1 MFMRE
6 LKIKAFIERLKTLTD
21 KCVIECR
28 DFEYAECGY
37 KTSNTPD
44 PGLEWK
50 QYTKDIRILGNS
62 KHYWVKGHIK
72 TPPAKS
78 HKELKF
84 AMTGKFMDGWCAAT
98 GISPQCI
105 LYLNGNM
112 VQGLDGNHTNS
123 VIDPDTEY
131 DVLLY
136 IYVSMLP
143 AEYEISFSVTE
154 TDLRV
159 EKLYYDLLV
168 PYESCLL
175 LDKQGQDYADILK
188 SLDYAVN
195 LVELY
200 EENSPEFYESVS
212 KSSEYMDNHFYKEV
226 CSEKKNKMYCVGQTH
241 IDVAWLWTLAQTRE
255 KVQRSFSTVLKLME
269 KYPEYKF
276 MCSQPQ
282 LYMYLKEE
290 APEVYEKIKEKVKEG
305 RWEIE
310 GAMWLEADCNLSGGE
325 SFIRQI
331 IHGKKFI
338 KDEFGVDSKYLWLP
352 DVFGYSAAL
361 PQILKKCGVDKF
373 ITTKISWNEFNKMP
387 YDTFMWEGLDGTRIF
402 TYFFTEIN
410 ADLAP
415 DVVYKR
421 WKEDSIQKLYSG
433 DTMIGYGFGDG
444 GGGPTD
450 IMLEKQRRMAHG
462 IPGIPQTV
470 TSSATDFLN
479 IQEKN
484 FEKSCKELNRT
495 PLWVGDLYLEFHRG
509 TYTSVAKVKKHNRK
523 SEFLFQ
529 KAESASVIGNIL
541 CGREYPKAEF
551 DGSWK
556 LILLNQ
562 FHDIIPGSSI
572 KEVYDDSD
580 KDYEKIFESGNTIFD
595 GALGTIA
602 GSIKT
607 DGGFLVYNPN
617 GFAANGLIEAGG
629 KIVYVENIPAIGYK
643 VVNPTESDSKITFDK
658 NICDTPFYRITFDEN
673 FNIKS
678 LYDKQ
683 NGREVVAENGLFNQ
697 LRIFEDMPY
706 SYDAWDICEYY
717 SDKHRDINS
726 VENVSWR
733 DLGECFEIEI
743 KRKFQNSVIVQT
755 ICLYNSIRRIDV
767 KNKIDWKERKVVLK
781 AMFPI
786 NVHTHEAVYDVQF
799 GNVKRNT
806 HKNTSWDRAKFEVC
820 AHKWAD
826 VSESGYGVAV
836 MNDCKYG
843 YGCDLNNLSLTLIKC
858 AVAPNEE
865 ADKELHEF
873 TYSILPHSGDF
884 REANVAEEAYILNQP
899 LTACKIDKQD
909 GKLPDS
915 FSFVGS
921 KNNNIIIETVKQCEN
936 DESVIVRFY
945 EYHNSHSKVTLD
957 FGIDFDKAFIC
968 DMLENNLDEIEKNNR
983 SVTLS
988 VKPYEIVTVKI
999 TGAKNN

>member
-6 LKIKAFIERLKTLTD
+6 LKIKAFIERLKQLTSQKVFD
-21 KCVIECR
+21 CS
-28 DFEYAECGY
+28 DFEYAQCGY
-37 KTSNTPD
+37 KKSCVPE
-44 PGLEWK
+44 PGLEWSL
-50 QYTKDIRILGNS
+50 YSDDVRLLGEDR
-62 KHYWVKGHIK
+62 HYWIKGHIK
-72 TPPAKS
+72 TPAAQEN
-78 HKELKF
+78 KEYRF
-84 AMTGKFMDGWCAAT
+84 TMSGNFPIGWNAA
-98 GISPQCI
+98 GNASPQCI
-105 LYLNGNM
+105 LYLNSEM
-112 VQGLDGNHTNS
+112 IQELDGNHLS
-123 VIDPDTEY
+123 AVIEPDTEY
-131 DVLLY
+131 DVLIYAY
-136 IYVSMLP
+136 IGLDKAEFEVSFG
-143 AEYEISFSVTE
+143 ITE

-175 LDKQGQDYADILK
+175 LDRQGQDYADILK

-195 LVELY
+195 LVDLY
-200 EENSPEFYESVS
+200 EENSAEFYESVS
-212 KSSEYMDNHFYKEV
+212 KASEYMDNHFYKEV
-226 CSEKKNKMYCVGQTH
+226 CSEKKNKMYCIGQTH

-290 APEVYEKIKEKVKEG
+290 APEVFEKIKEKVKEG

-450 IMLEKQRRMAHG
+450 VMLEKQKRMAHG
-462 IPGIPQTV
+462 IPGMPQTV
-470 TSSATDFLN
+470 TSSAGDFLN
-479 IQEKN
+479 IQEESFK
-484 FEKSCKELNRT
+484 KSCKELNRT

-541 CGREYPKAEF
+541 CGKTYPKAEF
-551 DGSWK
+551 DKSWK

-580 KDYEKIFESGNTIFD
+580 TDYEKIFKSGNGIFD

-602 GSIKT
+602 YNIKT
-607 DGGFLVYNPN
+607 DGGLLVYNPH
-617 GFAANGLIEAGG
+617 GFTANGLIEADR
-629 KIVYVENIPAIGYK
+629 KIMYVENIPAVGYK
-643 VVNPTESDSKITFDK
+643 VVNPTETDSKIKFDK
-658 NICDTPFYRITFDEN
+658 NVCDTPFYRITFDES
-673 FNIKS
+673 FNITS

-683 NGREVVAENGLFNQ
+683 NGREAVAENSLFNQ
-697 LRIFEDMPY
+697 LRIFEDIPY

-717 SDKHRDINS
+717 NDKHRDINN
-726 VENVSWR
+726 VENVTLS

-743 KRKFQNSVIVQT
+743 TRKFQSSVIVQT
-755 ICLYNSIRRIDV
+755 ICLYNNIRRIDV
-767 KNKIDWKERKVVLK
+767 KNKIDWKEKKVVLK

-799 GNVKRNT
+799 GNVKRST

-858 AVAPNEE
+858 AVYPNTE
-865 ADKELHEF
+865 ADRELHEF
-873 TYSILPHSGDF
+873 TYSILPHCGDF
-884 REANVAEEAYILNQP
+884 REANIAEEAYLLNQP
-899 LTACKIDKQD
+899 LTVRRISKQD

-921 KNNNIIIETVKQCEN
+921 NSSNIIIETVKQCEN
-936 DESVIVRFY
+936 NDSIIVRFY

-957 FGIDFDKAFIC
+957 FGIDFDKAYIC
-968 DMLENNLDEIEKNNR
+968 DMLENNLNELAKNNR
-983 SVTLS
+983 SITLD

-999 TGAKNN
+999 TK

>member
-6 LKIKAFIERLKTLTD
+6 LKIKAFIERLKKLTVQ
-21 KCVIECR
+21 KAFNCSG
-28 DFEYAECGY
+28 FEYAQCGY
-37 KTSNTPD
+37 KKSNIPE
-44 PGLEWK
+44 PGLDWAL
-50 QYTKDIRILGNS
+50 YSNDIRLLGDDR
-62 KHYWVKGHIK
+62 HYWIKGHIK
-72 TPPAKS
+72 TPAAQDN
-78 HKELKF
+78 KEFRLTMSGNF
-84 AMTGKFMDGWCAAT
+84 PTDWSAA
-98 GISPQCI
+98 GSALPQCI
-105 LYLNGNM
+105 LYLNGEM
-112 VQGLDGNHTNS
+112 IQEFDGNHTS
-123 VIDPDTEY
+123 AVIESDTEY
-131 DVLLY
+131 DVLIYAY
-136 IYVSMLP
+136 IGLDK
-143 AEYEISFSVTE
+143 AEFEVSFSVTE

-175 LDKQGQDYADILK
+175 LDKQSQDYADILK

-195 LVELY
+195 LVDLY

-212 KSSEYMDNHFYKEV
+212 RASKYMDNYFYKEV
-226 CSEKKNKMYCVGQTH
+226 CSDKKNKMYCVGQTH

-290 APEVYEKIKEKVKEG
+290 APDVYEKIKEKVKEG
-305 RWEIE
+305 KWEIE
-310 GAMWLEADCNLSGGE
+310 GAMWLESDCNLSSGE

-373 ITTKISWNEFNKMP
+373 ITTKMSWNEFNKMP

-402 TYFFTEIN
+402 TYFFTELN

-421 WKEDSIQKLYSG
+421 WRDGSIQKLYSG

-450 IMLEKQRRMAHG
+450 VMLEKQRRMSHG

-470 TSSATDFLN
+470 TSTATEFLN
-479 IQEKN
+479 KQEEN
-484 FEKSCKELNRT
+484 FKKSCEELNRT
-495 PLWVGDLYLEFHRG
+495 PLWVGDLYLELHRG
-509 TYTSVAKVKKHNRK
+509 TFTSVAKVKKHNRK

-541 CGREYPKAEF
+541 CGKEYPKTKF
-551 DGSWK
+551 DDSWK

-580 KDYEKIFESGNTIFD
+580 RDYEKIFESGNEIFD
-595 GALGTIA
+595 GTLKTI
-602 GSIKT
+602 SDNIKT
-607 DGGFLVYNPN
+607 NGGLLVYNPN
-617 GFAANGLIEAGG
+617 GFAASGLIEADG
-629 KIVYVENIPAIGYK
+629 KIIYVENIPAIGYK
-643 VVNPTESDSKITFDK
+643 VVNPTKYDSKIVFDK
-658 NICDTPFYRITFDEN
+658 NICNTPFYRITFDEN
-673 FNIKS
+673 FNITS

-683 NGREVVAENGLFNQ
+683 NDREAVAENSLFNQ
-697 LRIFEDMPY
+697 LCIFEDIPY
-706 SYDAWDICEYY
+706 SCDAWDICEYY
-717 SDKHRDINS
+717 SDKHRDINN

-743 KRKFQNSVIVQT
+743 TRKFQSSVIVQT
-755 ICLYNSIRRIDV
+755 ICLYNNIERIDI
-767 KNKIDWKERKVVLK
+767 KNKIDWKERKVLLK

-799 GNVKRNT
+799 GNVKHST

-826 VSESGYGVAV
+826 VSENGYGVAV

-843 YGCDLNNLSLTLIKC
+843 YGCNLNKLSLTLIKC
-858 AVAPNEE
+858 AVSPNTE
-865 ADKELHEF
+865 ADRDLHEF
-873 TYSILPHSGDF
+873 TYSIFPHCGDF
-884 REANVAEEAYILNQP
+884 REAKVSEQAYILNQP
-899 LTACKIDKQD
+899 LTACRISKHD
-909 GKLPDS
+909 GKLPDN
-915 FSFVGS
+915 FSFVSS
-921 KNNNIIIETVKQCEN
+921 KSNNIIIETVKQCEN
-936 DESVIVRFY
+936 DDSIIVRFY
-945 EYHNSHSKVTLD
+945 EYHNSHSKVTLN
-957 FGIDFDKAFIC
+957 FGIDFNKAFIC

-983 SVTLS
+983 SITLN

-999 TGAKNN
+999 TKKQ